1 MEFLTI
7 VGEVGFPIAGAIA
20 AGLFVFTTL
29 KFILASVTGGVCG
42 LKNIIKALDNRV
54 QTMNN
59 DLVQIDAKVSHVLA
73 LEQLQFTRS
82 QDIKKKQ
89 EREAKDA
96 LRDEA
101 NEVINKFIANVE
113 SRIYANLSKQLVDN
127 MFSST
132 GASTGTAEL
141 EGATIFWERDVDLGT
156 IAIRITEIDGTVTTV
171 TVPVGD
177 FGF

>member
-1 MEFLTI
+1 MSFLALIVFLTTASA
-7 VGEVGFPIAGAIA
+7 GELHYEF
-20 AGLFVFTTL
+20 
-29 KFILASVTGGVCG
+29 
-42 LKNIIKALDNRV
+42 KNPSFSGQGYSN
-54 QTMNN
+54 
-59 DLVQIDAKVSHVLA
+59 HVLA

>member
-1 MEFLTI
+1 MMTTTSLKMSFLALIIFLATASAGELIHEF
-7 VGEVGFPIAGAIA
+7 
-20 AGLFVFTTL
+20 
-29 KFILASVTGGVCG
+29 
-42 LKNIIKALDNRV
+42 KNPSFSGIGYSN
-54 QTMNN
+54 
-59 DLVQIDAKVSHVLA
+59 HVLA

-82 QDIKKKQ
+82 QDIKKKK

-96 LRDEA
+96 ERDEA

>member
-1 MEFLTI
+1 MTTTSLKMSFLALIIFLTTASA
-7 VGEVGFPIAGAIA
+7 GELHYEF
-20 AGLFVFTTL
+20 
-29 KFILASVTGGVCG
+29 
-42 LKNIIKALDNRV
+42 KNHSFSGIGYSN
-54 QTMNN
+54 
-59 DLVQIDAKVSHVLA
+59 HVLA

-82 QDIKKKQ
+82 QDIKKKK
-89 EREAKDA
+89 ERELKD
-96 LRDEA
+96 LERDEA

>member
-1 MEFLTI
+1 MTTTSLKMSFLALIVFLTTASA
-7 VGEVGFPIAGAIA
+7 GELHYEF
-20 AGLFVFTTL
+20 
-29 KFILASVTGGVCG
+29 
-42 LKNIIKALDNRV
+42 KNPSFSGQGYSN
-54 QTMNN
+54 
-59 DLVQIDAKVSHVLA
+59 HVLA

-171 TVPVGD
+171 SVPVGD

>member
-1 MEFLTI
+1 MSFLALIIFLATASAGELIHEF
-7 VGEVGFPIAGAIA
+7 
-20 AGLFVFTTL
+20 
-29 KFILASVTGGVCG
+29 
-42 LKNIIKALDNRV
+42 KNPSFSGIGYSN
-54 QTMNN
+54 
-59 DLVQIDAKVSHVLA
+59 HVLA

-82 QDIKKKQ
+82 QDIKKKK

-96 LRDEA
+96 ERDEA

>member
-1 MEFLTI
+1 MSFLALIIFLTTASA
-7 VGEVGFPIAGAIA
+7 GELHYEF
-20 AGLFVFTTL
+20 
-29 KFILASVTGGVCG
+29 
-42 LKNIIKALDNRV
+42 KNPSFSGQGYSN
-54 QTMNN
+54 
-59 DLVQIDAKVSHVLA
+59 HVLA

-82 QDIKKKQ
+82 QDIKKKK
-89 EREAKDA
+89 ERELKD
-96 LRDEA
+96 LERDEA

>member
-1 MEFLTI
+1 MTTTSLKMSVFALTFLLTTATAGEMTHEF
-7 VGEVGFPIAGAIA
+7 
-20 AGLFVFTTL
+20 
-29 KFILASVTGGVCG
+29 
-42 LKNIIKALDNRV
+42 KNPSFSGQGYSN
-54 QTMNN
+54 
-59 DLVQIDAKVSHVLA
+59 HVLA

-82 QDIKKKQ
+82 EEIKKKQ

-96 LRDEA
+96 ARDEA

-132 GASTGTAEL
+132 GASTGTAEI
-141 EGATIFWERDVDLGT
+141 EGATIYWERDTDLGE
-156 IAIRITEIDGTVTTV
+156 ISIRITEADGTVTTV

>member
-1 MEFLTI
+1 MTTTSLKMSFLSLIIFLATASAGELIHEF
-7 VGEVGFPIAGAIA
+7 
-20 AGLFVFTTL
+20 
-29 KFILASVTGGVCG
+29 
-42 LKNIIKALDNRV
+42 KNPSFSGIGYSN
-54 QTMNN
+54 
-59 DLVQIDAKVSHVLA
+59 HVLA

-82 QDIKKKQ
+82 QDIKKKK

-96 LRDEA
+96 ERDEA

>member
-1 MEFLTI
+1 MTTTSLKMSVFALTFLLTTASAGELTHEF
-7 VGEVGFPIAGAIA
+7 
-20 AGLFVFTTL
+20 
-29 KFILASVTGGVCG
+29 
-42 LKNIIKALDNRV
+42 KNPSFSGQGYSNHI
-54 QTMNN
+54 
-59 DLVQIDAKVSHVLA
+59 LA

-82 QDIKKKQ
+82 EEIKKKA

-96 LRDEA
+96 ERDEA

-132 GASTGTAEL
+132 GASTGTAEI
-141 EGATIFWERDVDLGT
+141 EGATIYWERDTDLGE
-156 IAIRITEIDGTVTTV
+156 ISIRITEADGTVTTV